1 MPEAPNPLT
10 PQNQIDWHGMLHDLE
25 KSVERMSDALV
36 EMRTSVRRIVMAEAW
51 LPTTAPEPV
60 ATVPPVAVQAPAVEE
75 AVPMS
80 EPGPKLIHIDER
92 QVAEAM
98 MAAQAPPPEE
108 TAVPILDV

>member
-25 KSVERMSDALV
+25 KSVERMSDALL

-51 LPTTAPEPV
+51 LPTSAPEPV
-60 ATVPPVAVQAPAVEE
+60 AAMPPQPVAEEAAPVEE
-75 AVPMS
+75 PAPTTAP
-80 EPGPKLIHIDER
+80 EPEVAPQTEW

-98 MAAQAPPPEE
+98 MA
-108 TAVPILDV
+108 